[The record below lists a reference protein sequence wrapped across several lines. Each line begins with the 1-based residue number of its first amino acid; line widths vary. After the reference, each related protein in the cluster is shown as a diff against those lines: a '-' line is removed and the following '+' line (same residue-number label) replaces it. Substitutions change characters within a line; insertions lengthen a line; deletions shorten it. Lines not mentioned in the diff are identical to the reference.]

1 VGAVSKEAVEQ
12 MAVAVRAKMNTDYAV
27 SVSGIMG
34 PTGQTDEKP
43 LGMVWIGVAN
53 KEKVVSKVLYL
64 RFDRHKNIE
73 TTATQA
79 INLLRLLIINK
90 I

>member
-1 VGAVSKEAVEQ
+1 
-12 MAVAVRAKMNTDYAV
+12 
-27 SVSGIMG
+27 VSGIIG
-34 PTGQTDEKP
+34 PSGQTDEKP

-53 KEKVVSKVLYL
+53 KEKVLAKVFYL
-64 RFDRHKNIE
+64 RFDRQKNIE
-73 TTATQA
+73 VTSNQA